1 MNRDLLRE
9 IIIKLEA
16 INTHSLFNKTGI
28 EAKLD
33 ELIEAT
39 KQQNKISER
48 MLEAL
53 ETHNSKHSN
62 KTVVNTT
69 EIEEKLERI
78 WEILYDTKNDINS

>member
-1 MNRDLLRE
+1 MDRDLLRE

-16 INTHSLFNKTGI
+16 INSNSANVLITTGI

-39 KQQNKISER
+39 KLQNKIYER

-53 ETHNSKHSN
+53 ETHN
-62 KTVVNTT
+62 T
-69 EIEEKLERI
+69 
-78 WEILYDTKNDINS
+78 